1 MRDKKIKESY
11 LLFTLKLFFVTFLYF
26 STDIVEEFQLVLKYL
41 SKSFKIINN
50 KVFVNTKVAFM
61 KLKSKSSQLEK
72 MFSTCLLDI
81 ETNINFIWKVA
92 EDIIHTF
99 QGFLYTVSSRYNTT
113 LEKIKSQSRATRNKM
128 IMIFKNE
135 IKKIAGETLETLEK
149 FRIIQEIKHFYSNM
163 KDWLKYSDMM
173 KNVKNTLD
181 RLKRYLYNIIT
192 Y

>member
-1 MRDKKIKESY
+1 
-11 LLFTLKLFFVTFLYF
+11 
-26 STDIVEEFQLVLKYL
+26 
-41 SKSFKIINN
+41 
-50 KVFVNTKVAFM
+50 M

-81 ETNINFIWKVA
+81 EKNINVIWKVA

-99 QGFLYTVSSRYNTT
+99 QEFLYTVSSRYNTT

-149 FRIIQEIKHFYSNM
+149 FRITQEIKHFYSNM

-173 KNVKNTLD
+173 KNVKSSLD
-181 RLKRYLYNIIT
+181 RLKRYE
-192 Y
+192 